1 MSVVAQEL
9 RQTGID
15 TPVII
20 TNTNCSCGGTKN
32 RFETKCEDGMQVGER
47 ETDDNR

>member
-9 RQTGID
+9 LQTGMD

-20 TNTNCSCGGTKN
+20 TDTDSSCGGTKK